1 MTRTFISIVASLG
14 LLIVWLS
21 AHAAEIQVLAL
32 TKDKA
37 ILSINGERRVLKTG
51 QTSPEGVTLIDSN
64 SAEAVVEV
72 DGQQEIFPLGV
83 VVTPITNKNGGSTGN
98 PTVTLYADATGFF
111 FADGKI
117 NNQPVRFLVDTGAS
131 AIAMSSATADRIRLD
146 YSKGTPGI
154 AQTASGIA
162 QMVALK
168 LNSVSVGG
176 IELYNVDASVI
187 IGAFPTEPL
196 LGVSFLERLNMTR
209 TGEKLE
215 LKKNY

>member
-1 MTRTFISIVASLG
+1 MAIVA
-14 LLIVWLS
+14 IWLS
-21 AHAAEIQVLAL
+21 ILSSATFAVEIQVLAL

-37 ILSINGERRVLKTG
+37 ILNINGARRVLQTG

-64 SAEAVVEV
+64 SAEAVVEI
-72 DGQQEIFPLGV
+72 DGQQEVFPLGV
-83 VVTPITNKNGGSTGN
+83 VVTPITHKNSSSTGD
-98 PTVTLYADATGFF
+98 PTVTLYADASGFF

-131 AIAMSSATADRIRLD
+131 SIAMSSATADRIRLD

-162 QMVALK
+162 QMVAVK
-168 LNSVSVGG
+168 LNSVSIGN
-176 IELYNVDASVI
+176 IELYNIDASVI
-187 IGAFPTEPL
+187 IGSFPTEPL
-196 LGVSFLERLNMTR
+196 LGATFLERLNMTR

-215 LKKNY
+215 LKKSF

>member
-1 MTRTFISIVASLG
+1 MAIVV
-14 LLIVWLS
+14 IWLS
-21 AHAAEIQVLAL
+21 ILSSATFAVEIQVLAL

-37 ILSINGERRVLKTG
+37 ILNINGARRVLQTG

-64 SAEAVVEV
+64 SAEAVIEIDGRQEV
-72 DGQQEIFPLGV
+72 FPLGV
-83 VVTPITNKNGGSTGN
+83 VVTPITHNNSSSTGD
-98 PTVTLYADATGFF
+98 PTVTLYADASGFF

-131 AIAMSSATADRIRLD
+131 SIAMSSATADRIRLD

-162 QMVALK
+162 QMVAVK
-168 LNSVSVGG
+168 LNSVSIGN
-176 IELYNVDASVI
+176 IELYNIDASVI
-187 IGAFPTEPL
+187 IGSFPTEPL
-196 LGVSFLERLNMTR
+196 LGATFLERLNMTR

-215 LKKNY
+215 LKKSF